1 MKQFRKTVQ
10 EVFYVSKITGVG
22 KKKFRIFVSV
32 LLSNFVTLADILII
46 LFFTNLLVGEVTDIG
61 ILNQIIDN
69 VYLLPLLIIFRFLN
83 SFAITTNIVN
93 LQLNVEKN
101 IKVFLLKEIYKKGNY
116 SISDATYFINTLS
129 GHIGYFYGA
138 LNGLINGI
146 IQVIV
151 YSSFLFYTN
160 FNTVLMF
167 LGGAIIL
174 FLSLIHI

>member
-61 ILNQIIDN
+61 IVNQIIDN

-93 LQLNVEKN
+93 LQLNVEK
-101 IKVFLLKEIYKKGNY
+101 KY
-116 SISDATYFINTLS
+116 
-129 GHIGYFYGA
+129 
-138 LNGLINGI
+138 
-146 IQVIV
+146 
-151 YSSFLFYTN
+151 
-160 FNTVLMF
+160 
-167 LGGAIIL
+167 
-174 FLSLIHI
+174 